1 MNHNNS
7 SSSIRRRWVLRYG
20 LAFVA
25 TAMGFGLRAVLTAL
39 AGEGL
44 PTYITFYPLIMAVAL
59 LGGVGPGLLATL
71 MTALAVDYWI
81 IPPLHGFAIANLADA
96 VGLAFFTGMGVF
108 MSVFAELYRRARQ
121 KAAAHE
127 TEIFLRKGRETPPYW
142 SGQGLLISAGLV
154 VSLAILAAAG
164 LQSVRNIRAVA
175 EADKREW
182 HSYVVIQ
189 TLERLLSV
197 LKDTET
203 GQRGYLLT
211 GEEKYLEPYLAGLDL
226 VQTNLVSLK
235 QLTRDNVRQ
244 QQRLAGI
251 EAPIQEKLVEMQ
263 QTIELRRTQ
272 GLPAALAVV
281 STDKGRTLMD
291 QIRKRVTEAQEEEG
305 RRLQQQMVGKS
316 TDASKT
322 LRTLLAGGVLSFLLL
337 VTVFLF
343 LKQENNRRIEAEAK
357 LYATSRY
364 SRSLLEASLDPL
376 VTVNPDGKITDL
388 NKATELV
395 TGVPREQLIG
405 TDFTRYFTE
414 PQNAEAGYQKVLAE
428 GQVRDYPLTIRHTSG
443 RTTDVL
449 YHATVYRNEAG
460 AVQGVFAAAR
470 DVTELK
476 RTEMEL
482 AQYRDRLEELVKQR
496 TAELEVANAHLQTE
510 ITQRKSGEETLRQT
524 AQELERSNRELEQF
538 AYVASHDLQEPLR
551 AVGGYVDL
559 LRHRFPDKLDDKVLQ
574 YIAGAA
580 SGAVRMQTLI
590 TDLLAFSRVGTQGK
604 AFAPA
609 DLNALL
615 AQTLDNL
622 QASIQAVHATV
633 TSDPLPRLPVDA
645 TQIVQLFQNLIGNAL
660 KFRSERP
667 SEVHV
672 GVQQQAG
679 RWLFSVRDNGI
690 GIEPQYFQRIF
701 QIFQRLH
708 TRKAFPGTGIGLA
721 ICKKIVERHGGE
733 IWVESQLDQ
742 GSTFFFS
749 IPQISG
755 IEDTL
760 HEDKRRPGH

>member
-405 TDFTRYFTE
+405 TDFTRYFKE
-414 PQNAEAGYQKVLAE
+414 PQKAEAGYQKVLAE

-443 RTTDVL
+443 RTADVL
-449 YHATVYRNEAG
+449 YL
-460 AVQGVFAAAR
+460 AR
-470 DVTELK
+470 
-476 RTEMEL
+476 
-482 AQYRDRLEELVKQR
+482 
-496 TAELEVANAHLQTE
+496 
-510 ITQRKSGEETLRQT
+510 
-524 AQELERSNRELEQF
+524 
-538 AYVASHDLQEPLR
+538 
-551 AVGGYVDL
+551 
-559 LRHRFPDKLDDKVLQ
+559 
-574 YIAGAA
+574 
-580 SGAVRMQTLI
+580 
-590 TDLLAFSRVGTQGK
+590 FS
-604 AFAPA
+604 FAPRA
-609 DLNALL
+609 RRLWPMSAPAL
-615 AQTLDNL
+615 
-622 QASIQAVHATV
+622 
-633 TSDPLPRLPVDA
+633 
-645 TQIVQLFQNLIGNAL
+645 
-660 KFRSERP
+660 P
-667 SEVHV
+667 S
-672 GVQQQAG
+672 
-679 RWLFSVRDNGI
+679 
-690 GIEPQYFQRIF
+690 
-701 QIFQRLH
+701 
-708 TRKAFPGTGIGLA
+708 
-721 ICKKIVERHGGE
+721 
-733 IWVESQLDQ
+733 
-742 GSTFFFS
+742 
-749 IPQISG
+749 
-755 IEDTL
+755 
-760 HEDKRRPGH
+760 

>member
-1 MNHNNS
+1 MDCGDVH
-7 SSSIRRRWVLRYG
+7 R
-20 LAFVA
+20 
-25 TAMGFGLRAVLTAL
+25 
-39 AGEGL
+39 
-44 PTYITFYPLIMAVAL
+44 TFYAL
-59 LGGVGPGLLATL
+59 SRQIG
-71 MTALAVDYWI
+71 
-81 IPPLHGFAIANLADA
+81 
-96 VGLAFFTGMGVF
+96 
-108 MSVFAELYRRARQ
+108 ELYRRARQ

-414 PQNAEAGYQKVLAE
+414 PQNAKAGYQKVLAE

>member
-281 STDKGRTLMD
+281 S
-291 QIRKRVTEAQEEEG
+291 
-305 RRLQQQMVGKS
+305 
-316 TDASKT
+316 
-322 LRTLLAGGVLSFLLL
+322 
-337 VTVFLF
+337 
-343 LKQENNRRIEAEAK
+343 
-357 LYATSRY
+357 
-364 SRSLLEASLDPL
+364 
-376 VTVNPDGKITDL
+376 
-388 NKATELV
+388 
-395 TGVPREQLIG
+395 
-405 TDFTRYFTE
+405 
-414 PQNAEAGYQKVLAE
+414 
-428 GQVRDYPLTIRHTSG
+428 
-443 RTTDVL
+443 
-449 YHATVYRNEAG
+449 
-460 AVQGVFAAAR
+460 
-470 DVTELK
+470 
-476 RTEMEL
+476 
-482 AQYRDRLEELVKQR
+482 
-496 TAELEVANAHLQTE
+496 
-510 ITQRKSGEETLRQT
+510 
-524 AQELERSNRELEQF
+524 
-538 AYVASHDLQEPLR
+538 
-551 AVGGYVDL
+551 
-559 LRHRFPDKLDDKVLQ
+559 
-574 YIAGAA
+574 
-580 SGAVRMQTLI
+580 
-590 TDLLAFSRVGTQGK
+590 
-604 AFAPA
+604 
-609 DLNALL
+609 
-615 AQTLDNL
+615 
-622 QASIQAVHATV
+622 
-633 TSDPLPRLPVDA
+633 
-645 TQIVQLFQNLIGNAL
+645 
-660 KFRSERP
+660 
-667 SEVHV
+667 
-672 GVQQQAG
+672 
-679 RWLFSVRDNGI
+679 
-690 GIEPQYFQRIF
+690 
-701 QIFQRLH
+701 
-708 TRKAFPGTGIGLA
+708 
-721 ICKKIVERHGGE
+721 
-733 IWVESQLDQ
+733 
-742 GSTFFFS
+742 
-749 IPQISG
+749 
-755 IEDTL
+755 
-760 HEDKRRPGH
+760 RRPRHWSWYRRKDSRRVR

>member
-414 PQNAEAGYQKVLAE
+414 PQNAKAGYQKVLAE